1 MTPSRPCTM
10 TDVARRAGVHP
21 ATVSRAL
28 RDDPRIT
35 LAQRKKV
42 QRAAAELGYRT
53 NPLIAALMSA
63 RRAGHGPTYQATLAY
78 VTDVPPDRR
87 AWFDR
92 DFGELL
98 VGARTHAESKG
109 YHLEELNLHPL
120 ATHAPRATE
129 ILLARGIHGL
139 MIAPLYS
146 VDEPVAIDW
155 SHFATVAFGY
165 SFTQAT
171 VSRVAH
177 NTFGGYLLAAHHG
190 RAAGRRR
197 IGLVLQRR
205 VHEKVEKRWLAA
217 ALLDQSEHPARDRV
231 PPLLLDGLDGR
242 AFGTWYGRH
251 RPDVIICVDTG
262 PILGCLKALGRRVP
276 RDTAVVGLDRRPRD
290 RGIAGVNQDYARLG
304 AAAIDLLVSLLNRNA
319 RGRLDH
325 PVTVHVDGDWVAGR
339 SLGRPPR

>member
-1 MTPSRPCTM
+1 MTPSRSCTM
-10 TDVARRAGVHP
+10 SDVARRAGVHV

-35 LAQRKKV
+35 PARRKKV
-42 QRAAAELGYRT
+42 QQAAAELGYRT
-53 NPLIAALMSA
+53 NPLVAALMSA
-63 RRAGHGPTYQATLAY
+63 RRAGQGPTYQATLAY

-92 DFGELL
+92 DFGDLL
-98 VGARTHAESKG
+98 LGARAHAESKG
-109 YHLEELNLHPL
+109 YHLEELNIHPL
-120 ATHAPRATE
+120 AEHAPRATE

-139 MIAPLYS
+139 MIAPLHS
-146 VDEPVAIDW
+146 VDQRVPIDW

-165 SFTQAT
+165 SFNQAR

-177 NTFGGYLLAAHHG
+177 NTFGGYLLAAQHC

-197 IGLVLQRR
+197 LGLVLQRR
-205 VHEKVEKRWLAA
+205 VHEKVEKRWVAA

-231 PPLLLDGLDGR
+231 PPLLLDALDER
-242 AFGTWYGRH
+242 TFGDWYHRH
-251 RPDVIICVDTG
+251 QPDAVICVDTSSVAG
-262 PILGCLKALGRRVP
+262 WLRARHGRVP
-276 RDTAVVGLDRRPRD
+276 HETAVVGLDRRPRD

-319 RGRLDH
+319 RGPLDH
-325 PVTVHVDGDWVAGR
+325 PVTVHVDGDWVEGR
-339 SLGRPPR
+339 SLGRLR